1 MELHPIAE
9 SDRTSVRSYRSLT
22 DQIAGIIGLVRVSPS
37 GGFHNMTEQSESN
50 PDARTDAR
58 TDGQRFADTVRA
70 VLTAP
75 KKAVDESIRRE
86 REERKAKKT
95 AAQTK

>member
-1 MELHPIAE
+1 MGDKMQPKP
-9 SDRTSVRSYRSLT
+9 
-22 DQIAGIIGLVRVSPS
+22 DQ
-37 GGFHNMTEQSESN
+37 
-50 PDARTDAR
+50 R

-70 VLTAP
+70 VLAAP

-95 AAQTK
+95 AATQK